1 MSKDIIAFD
10 NIETEKCKFRHR
22 LSLSLIIY
30 QYLVWFLLVKKII
43 TTLFVIKMLIIKLR
57 IILPKNVRECKYI
70 ERV

>member
-22 LSLSLIIY
+22 LSLNLIIY

-43 TTLFVIKMLIIKLR
+43 NTLFVIKMLIIKLR